1 MAASQPPQPS
11 SGINTEQQ
19 QLKGRAEDTAVTSP
33 HKGIRVS
40 GGFPNFLVSL
50 YLFQVNSSSRRD
62 QEL

>member
-11 SGINTEQQ
+11 SVNTEQQ

-33 HKGIRVS
+33 HKGICVS
-40 GGFPNFLVSL
+40 GEFPNFLVSL
-50 YLFQVNSSSRRD
+50 YLLQVNSSSRRD